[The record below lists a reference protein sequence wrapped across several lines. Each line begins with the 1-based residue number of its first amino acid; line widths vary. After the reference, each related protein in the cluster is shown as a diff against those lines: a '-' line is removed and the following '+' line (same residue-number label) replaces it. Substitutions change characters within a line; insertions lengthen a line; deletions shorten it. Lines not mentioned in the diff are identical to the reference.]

1 MEKTEISDV
10 IIVGAGIIGLAI
22 AHSISQHGRN
32 VQIIERSKP
41 GSGESTKTGG
51 GIRLVHGSEMNIQ
64 LSQLSFDTWLH
75 FKKHFKIDP
84 YYRETGHLFLSSK
97 NTNSFLTQVD
107 LLKKMDIDSDV
118 LTKSQISSR
127 WPQLSEM
134 NFSKGIYCEK
144 GGYLDQHRVLRGYVE
159 TVTSNGV
166 KIEADTRV
174 YGIIKD
180 KHRIIG
186 VETTSGDYYAD
197 LIINA
202 AGPQA
207 GKIAALAGLE
217 IPFISRRHEL
227 LILEASAAVPE
238 EIPWLIDVDRQVHMR
253 PDGSGRALVGGFLG
267 HDEPV
272 DPDTSSPGLSEE
284 WSKNVRLEASE
295 SFRVTDPQSKVMQ
308 GWSGLYPGTIDYM
321 PVIDEPLPGFV
332 IAAGFSGTGLMHAP
346 AVGEIVAGLVVS
358 DMREIVDITSLAST
372 RFTHGSKVLESTGF

>member
-22 AHSISQHGRN
+22 AHSISQHGKN

-97 NTNSFLTQVD
+97 NINSFLAQVD

-118 LTKSQISSR
+118 LTKSQISSC

-166 KIEADTRV
+166 KIEADTGV

-180 KHRIIG
+180 KNRIIG
-186 VETTSGDYYAD
+186 VETTSGDYRAD
-197 LIINA
+197 WIINA

-295 SFRVTDPQSKVMQ
+295 SFRVTDPESKVMQ

-332 IAAGFSGTGLMHAP
+332 TAAGFSGTGLMHAP